1 MSLPT
6 HRIFGSPALVL
17 HHLGDSLEKKG
28 WREGVER
35 SCACIYTVCF
45 SPEGWEET
53 PSRRP
58 SFPSLP
64 PKEEDIDTSETE
76 TKS

>member
-1 MSLPT
+1 M
-6 HRIFGSPALVL
+6 
-17 HHLGDSLEKKG
+17 EG
-28 WREGVER
+28 WSGV
-35 SCACIYTVCF
+35 ACIYTVWCF
-45 SPEGWEET
+45 FPEGWEET

-58 SFPSLP
+58 TFPSLP